1 MDYLLT
7 TYLAYVI
14 ITVLL
19 TIWVGRTLFVNGKV
33 FLTGI
38 FHGDELLVN
47 SINKLLLIGFYLI
60 NFGYALRNLIV
71 RTEIGSMS
79 GCIEMLSMKIGVII
93 ITLGIMHFL
102 NLLILFVMRSKAK
115 RESITVI
122 EPTS

>member
-14 ITVLL
+14 ITILL
-19 TIWVGRTLFVNGKV
+19 TVWVGRTLFINGKV
-33 FLTGI
+33 FLMGI
-38 FHGDELLVN
+38 FQGDEILVN

-60 NFGYALRNLIV
+60 NFGYALRNLIS
-71 RTEIGSMS
+71 RSAPGSLS
-79 GCIEMLSMKIGVII
+79 QCIEVLSVKIGVII

-115 RESITVI
+115 EERMIT
-122 EPTS
+122 EPTV